1 MKRLAVYPFLFA
13 LYVILDPLANNLG
26 QLDPSQ
32 VIRPLGVLLLVT
44 AACLLLFAALFKDW
58 QYAAY
63 LVFLLLAA
71 FFIFGHV
78 NRLTMDILPTQN
90 KDKGELVFLGV
101 WLLLF
106 VILGIKKVWS
116 HLNGRAWMLPFFNLV
131 FALALI
137 RPSYI
142 VLTRL
147 LLVPDQTRTA
157 SAQDLPNTGDATL
170 DCSSSPDIYYI
181 VLDAYARDDV
191 LAELYKLDNRP
202 FLDYLRDKGFYVA
215 NESHSNYTQTV
226 FSIPASLSYNYI
238 DPPRKG
244 VNGAEYFSNL
254 LEYNRLMTALEDCN
268 YMTIAIESGFFFT
281 AQPAVDLYFSDEN
294 VLNNFENL
302 LLADSPWEVVGD
314 QMNLDSTE
322 HSYNAHRQRV
332 LYSFRQLENLYEM
345 PGPKM
350 VFAHIIAPHP
360 PFIFDAR
367 GRSITPARGYSLND
381 GDEFRGTWEEYRD
394 GYAAQAQFVNQK
406 LEQVI
411 DAILANSPSP
421 PVIIIQGDHGPGGHL
436 DWDSPA
442 NSCLWERT
450 SILNA
455 YYLPGDGKNK
465 LYPSISPVN
474 SFRIV
479 LNTYFGAELPLLPD
493 RTYFTS
499 HRLEGQAIDITEKR
513 SSRQNCTP

>member
-13 LYVILDPLANNLG
+13 LYIILVPLADNLD

-32 VIRPLGVLLLVT
+32 VLRPLAFLLLV
-44 AACLLLFAALFKDW
+44 AAAGLLLFAALFKDW

-63 LVFLLLAA
+63 LVFLVLAA
-71 FFIFGHV
+71 FFVFGHI
-78 NRLTMDILPTQN
+78 NRLTMAILSTQN
-90 KDKGELVFLGV
+90 KDMAELVLLGI

-106 VILGIKKVWS
+106 VILGIKGIWS
-116 HLNGRAWMLPFFNLV
+116 RLNGSTWMLPFFNLV
-131 FALALI
+131 FALALA

-147 LLVPDQTRTA
+147 LLVPNQTRTA
-157 SAQDLPNTGDATL
+157 SAQVLPPTGDASI

-181 VLDAYARDDV
+181 VLDAYGRQDV
-191 LAELYKLDNRP
+191 LADLYNLDNRP
-202 FLDYLRDKGFYVA
+202 FLDYLEGKGFYVA
-215 NESHSNYTQTV
+215 SESHSNYMQTV
-226 FSIPASLSYNYI
+226 FSIPASLNYSYI
-238 DPPRKG
+238 DPPKKG
-244 VNGAEYFSNL
+244 VNGTEYFSNL
-254 LEYNRLMTALEDCN
+254 LEYNRLMTVLEDCN
-268 YMTIAIESGFFFT
+268 YMTIAFESGFFFT
-281 AQPAVDLYFSDEN
+281 AQPAVDLYFSDGN

-332 LYSFRQLENLYEM
+332 LYSFRQLENLYKM

-350 VFAHIIAPHP
+350 VFAHIISPHP

-381 GDEFRGTWEEYRD
+381 GDEFRGTWEEYRE
-394 GYAAQAQFVNQK
+394 GYAAQAEFINQK
-406 LEQVI
+406 LEQAI
-411 DAILANSPSP
+411 DTILANSPTP

-436 DWDSPA
+436 DWDSPT

-455 YYLPGDGKNK
+455 YYLPGDGESK

-474 SFRIV
+474 SFRVV
-479 LNTYFGAELPLLPD
+479 LNTYFGANMVLLPD

-499 HRLEGQAIDITEKR
+499 HRLKGKAIDITEER
-513 SSRQNCTP
+513 SSRRRCTP